1 MEILSQ
7 MEGSLGVFTLYAL
20 ILGLSIMSFTFFVN
34 TIRSITI
41 TLLGLSL
48 AYYFFAATV
57 SEKEKMDIYM
67 KTLVSSISGSNIT
80 DIQNKIKEIIKY

>member
-1 MEILSQ
+1 MEIITQ
-7 MEGSLGVFTLYAL
+7 MENSLGVFTLYAL

-34 TIRSITI
+34 TIRSIVI

-48 AYYFFAATV
+48 AYYFLAATPN
-57 SEKEKMDIYM
+57 EKEKMDIYM

-80 DIQNKIKEIIKY
+80 DIQNKIKEMIKY